1 MNHLKSFRTLN
12 RDAGHRR
19 ATLKSMVT
27 SLLRHERIRTTRA
40 KALEVRRRAEKMI
53 TRAKLDSVH
62 NRRIVRR
69 QIEDK
74 AVLAKLFTDVAPR
87 FSTRPGGYTRI
98 LKLGQRSGD
107 AAEMVLLELV
117 ERKTQEK
124 VKRSRKAAQAETAP
138 AAEVGE
144 KK

>member
-1 MNHLKSFRTLN
+1 MRHRNSVKRLN
-12 RDAGHRR
+12 RDSAHRR
-19 ATLKSMVT
+19 ATVRSMIT
-27 SLLRHERIRTTRA
+27 ALLNYERIRTTRA
-40 KALEVRRRAEKMI
+40 KALVVRRKAEKMI

-69 QIEDK
+69 DIEDK
-74 AVLAKLFTDVAPR
+74 AVLAKLFKDVAPR

-117 ERKTQEK
+117 ERKTVEK
-124 VKRSRKAAQAETAP
+124 TRRGKKAEAEKAP
-138 AAEVGE
+138 AEAE

>member
-1 MNHLKSFRTLN
+1 MRHRNSVKRLN
-12 RDAGHRR
+12 RDTAHRR
-19 ATLKSMVT
+19 ATVRSMIT
-27 SLLRHERIRTTRA
+27 ALLNYERIRTTKA
-40 KALEVRRRAEKMI
+40 KALVVRRMAEKMI

-62 NRRIVRR
+62 NRRMVRR
-69 QIEDK
+69 DIEDK
-74 AVLAKLFTDVAPR
+74 AILAKLFKDVAPR

-117 ERKTQEK
+117 ERKTVEK
-124 VKRSRKAAQAETAP
+124 ARRGKKAAAEKAP
-138 AAEVGE
+138 AEAE